1 MEKHKRP
8 GNELNFQKRYSFAF
22 KKQAVEPVLNGQ
34 MSQRYAAEKFGVSR
48 NTLASWCKDFG
59 MDQSPKNQSK
69 NKEIKKLK
77 DKIEELEII
86 KDIQQDMLAILQEQ
100 VGADELEKYL
110 PEQLFKEIQ
119 KFDRNSKK
127 IENCKMF
134 LA

>member
-48 NTLASWCKDFG
+48 NTLVSWCKEFG
-59 MDQSPKNQSK
+59 MEKNPKNQSK

-77 DKIEELEII
+77 DKIEELELI

-100 VGADELEKYL
+100 VGADELEKHL
-110 PEQLFKEIQ
+110 PEQLFKQIQ
-119 KFDRNSKK
+119 KAAKK
-127 IENCKMF
+127 LK
-134 LA
+134 